1 MLASLTEG
9 QLLLTL
15 SGLFPTAPSTMTDD
29 DAAQI
34 ARACFGL
41 DSYFVRETDVCAVGA
56 LFRGSLRVA
65 DAETALARVS
75 ARPRAR
81 RRRRRRRRRAAT
93 RRRFSLQ
100 KAEAL
105 AAPPA
110 LPGGCA
116 ASTASS

>member
-1 MLASLTEG
+1 MSAANVSKIEFSTNRGGRIELPVTASNLTEVLASLTEG

-65 DAETALARVS
+65 DASTAL
-75 ARPRAR
+75 R
-81 RRRRRRRRRAAT
+81 RRPCR
-93 RRRFSLQ
+93 
-100 KAEAL
+100 
-105 AAPPA
+105 PPR
-110 LPGGCA
+110 
-116 ASTASS
+116 TAS